1 MVMKLYKTHGVF
13 YPSTLIEKARNN
25 INRYKWAKDIKQQI
39 EGSAQPWMRFSDDKL
54 WNMMFSCTIT
64 RSWMVWSDGYCPNC
78 KNDVRIGLTTKSSVM
93 QPESGL
99 RMEGEMCFVR
109 LSKTEKVHYMCLYGG
124 NFISIANAEARLG
137 EANKFSEI
145 ITY

>member
-1 MVMKLYKTHGVF
+1 LITGNPVYAHKAGVLLDRVADLYPTHDFGKQGLVNG
-13 YPSTLIEKARNN
+13 YRDILIAIDSE
-25 INRYKWAKDIKQQI
+25 D
-39 EGSAQPWMRFSDDKL
+39 PL
-54 WNMMFSCTIT
+54 
-64 RSWMVWSDGYCPNC
+64 
-78 KNDVRIGLTTKSSVM
+78 GLTTKSSVM

-99 RMEGEMCFVR
+99 RMEGEMCFIR